1 MSRRTTKC
9 LTWGEFKRT
18 GSPLVDE
25 SGRRVGFIDFAEWVT
40 LCGKSDDDPKEACAF
55 DHAKPR
61 PVGVCRA
68 CWKKFRETI
77 FTINSL
83 QNFDGEPVQVVVA
96 EGLNGLFVGTSGVIV
111 SHLGPSPNGCRC
123 HGQGECAWCVSPF

>member
-1 MSRRTTKC
+1 MARKIKH
-9 LTWGEFKRT
+9 LTWGEFKQT
-18 GSPLVDE
+18 GSPLLDE

-40 LCGKSDDDPKEACAF
+40 LCGKSDDNPKEACAF

-61 PVGVCRA
+61 PLGVCRA
-68 CWKKFRETI
+68 CWKKFREAM
-77 FTINSL
+77 FAPDSL
-83 QNFDGEPVQVVVA
+83 RGFDDEPVQVLA
-96 EGLNGLFVGTSGVIV
+96 TEGPSGVIF